1 MGGQSSTENFVEE
14 EKPSKKTKKT
24 PDSRTPREAGVF
36 PGENGVS
43 ENSRQSV
50 QKV

>member
-1 MGGQSSTENFVEE
+1 MGGHPRTENFVEE
-14 EKPSKKTKKT
+14 EKPSEKTEKT

-36 PGENGVS
+36 PGEKGVS

-50 QKV
+50 QKG